1 MLNVNNIC
9 VVGGGNLGVA
19 LAVDISQRKN
29 VTLLTSK
36 ASPCDGAAFQERLKE
51 ELRALIA
58 VSFINTF
65 LINSM

>member
-1 MLNVNNIC
+1 MSNEQEET
-9 VVGGGNLGVA
+9 
-19 LAVDISQRKN
+19 ISQIP
-29 VTLLTSK
+29 LLTSK